1 MKKIFLLLTLFSVGF
16 INFVDAQFYILGQ
29 DPASVKWKQIKT
41 PAANIIFPEGY
52 YFNANLYANT
62 LELTRS
68 VTLKPYLTTP
78 QKPFTMVLH
87 TQSTWSNAMVFPAP
101 LHGDFFETPIQ
112 TTYPQIWQYLL
123 SLHEYRHYAQMRM
136 MYSGVGKALGYIFGQ
151 AGPMALFGA
160 FIPMWFVEGDAVY
173 NETIHSKS
181 GRGRVPSFIMDLK
194 AQVVEKKIYPY
205 DKAILGSYRD
215 YVPDYYT
222 LGYQLVLYGAQNY
235 GYNMWNLAMERVA
248 RRPYLLKPFV
258 NGLKTYTGLR
268 KVKYYHKVLNT
279 LQTEWKSELT
289 AKQLT
294 HPKYIVPIK
303 PLHDFTSY
311 RFPTRLSDGSIIAEK
326 TGIDD
331 VNRFVRVTS
340 DGHEQVLFTPG
351 FDYTES
357 LSANDSLLCWNEK
370 QYDLRWGNRDYSII
384 KLFNFKTGELRT
396 ITRKTKLFAPDISP
410 DARQI
415 VATSVSEEGKY
426 SLEIIDKNS
435 GAVLSSFATGD
446 NLFFMTPKWSD
457 DGKYVVATVLG
468 KQGKSILLFE
478 PETGKHQIIMPFS
491 FAEISRPVKS
501 GNQIFFTGSYNGS
514 DNIYTFD
521 LSTKKVSQLT
531 NVKYGIE
538 NIDVTPEGLLL
549 FSNYTADGYRISLL
563 NPDTL
568 TPKRLNTL
576 APFHY
581 PINRQVNN
589 KTFVLEDTIVPDVT
603 YQQKEY
609 SRAKHLFNPHTWGP
623 LLFDVNNYALV
634 PNLVIASQN
643 MLSTAVSSLG
653 YYYDINEKTGKTKFT
668 FDYYG
673 WFPVIGFQADF
684 SGRKFAYTDKNG
696 NPQSVHWYETNL
708 SLNTSVPLKFIKS
721 KWISGITPKVTIGQK
736 FMTLAPNQNIELK
749 ESQLTFLTYSLYGY
763 RSLKRSRLDIFNKW
777 SMSFYTAY
785 SHTPF
790 SSKVSSVGYVTGTF
804 TLPGLFKHHGFKVY
818 IAKEWKKSGNYQY
831 SDYISIPRGYSELSI
846 EDMVSLKSDYAFP
859 IAYPDWDLQSAAYL
873 TRIYAHLFF
882 DYAQYHSKNN
892 PISYIGSSGVELY
905 TNWHFLSLPVE
916 FTLGFRGTYK
926 FSGSFN
932 PEFLFGFGL

>member
-1 MKKIFLLLTLFSVGF
+1 MKKLFFLLVILIFGF
-16 INFVDAQFYILGQ
+16 GKYAHSQFYLVGQ
-29 DPASVKWKQIKT
+29 DPATIKWQQIKT
-41 PAANIIFPEGY
+41 PHFKIIFPKGY
-52 YFNANLYANT
+52 FNNANLYANT

-68 VTLKPYLTTP
+68 ITLSPYLTHDKKT
-78 QKPFTMVLH
+78 FSIVLH
-87 TQSTWSNAMVFPAP
+87 PKSTWANAMVLPAP
-101 LHGDFFETPIQ
+101 LHGDFFEIPDQ
-112 TTYPQIWQYLL
+112 SLYPQIWQYQLA
-123 SLHEYRHYAQMRM
+123 LHETRHFAQMRKL
-136 MYSGVGKALGYIFGQ
+136 YQGVGKGLSFIFGQ
-151 AGPMALFGA
+151 GGPTALFGI
-160 FIPMWFVEGDAVY
+160 FVPMWFVEGDAVF

-181 GRGRVPSFIMDLK
+181 GRGRLPSFSMDLK
-194 AQVVEKKIYPY
+194 AQVLEKGIYKF
-205 DKAILGSYRD
+205 DKAVLGSYKS
-215 YVPDYYT
+215 YVPNHYT
-222 LGYQLVLYGAQNY
+222 LGYQLVRYGVDKF
-235 GYNMWNLAMERVA
+235 GYQMWNLAMDRVA

-258 NGLKTYTGLR
+258 NGMKTYSGLR
-268 KVKYYHKVLNT
+268 KVKYYHKVLNG
-279 LQTEWKSELT
+279 LQETWISQQAQGQIK
-289 AKQLT
+289 K
-294 HPKYIVPIK
+294 PKYIEPAK
-303 PLHDFTSY
+303 KTRFFTSY
-311 RFPTRLSDGSIIAEK
+311 RFPVALSDGSFIAER
-326 TGIDD
+326 TGMDD
-331 VNRFVRVTS
+331 INRFVRVTN

-384 KLFNFKTGELRT
+384 KIFNFKTGELRT
-396 ITRKTKLFAPDISP
+396 ITRKTKLFAPDLSP

-426 SLEIIDKNS
+426 SLEIIDKQSGTVLNS
-435 GAVLSSFATGD
+435 FTTGD
-446 NLFFMTPKWSD
+446 NLYFMTPKWSD
-457 DGKYVVATVLG
+457 DGKYVVTTVLG

-478 PETGKHQIIMPFS
+478 PETGKHRIIMPFS

-538 NIDVTPEGLLL
+538 NISVTPEGLLL
-549 FSNYTADGYRISLL
+549 FSNYTADGYRISLI

-568 TPKRLNTL
+568 TPKQVNTL
-576 APFHY
+576 HPFSY
-581 PINRQVNN
+581 PVDRQVNN

-603 YQQKEY
+603 YQQKKY

-684 SGRKFAYTDKNG
+684 GGKRFAYTDKNG
-696 NPQSVHWYETNL
+696 NPQSLHWYETNL

-721 KWISGITPKVTIGQK
+721 KWISGITPKVTVGQK
-736 FMTLAPNQNIELK
+736 FLTLAPNQNIELK

-763 RSLKRSRLDIFNKW
+763 RSLKRSRLDIFNRW
-777 SMSFYTAY
+777 SVSFYTAY

-804 TLPGLFKHHGFKVY
+804 TLPGLFRHHGFKVY
-818 IAKEWKKSGNYQY
+818 IAKEWKKNGNYQY
-831 SDYISIPRGYSELSI
+831 GDYISIPRGYSELSI
-846 EDMVSLKSDYAFP
+846 KDMVSLKSDYAFP

-882 DYAQYHSKNN
+882 DYAQYHSKND

-916 FTLGFRGTYK
+916 FTLGFRGTFK